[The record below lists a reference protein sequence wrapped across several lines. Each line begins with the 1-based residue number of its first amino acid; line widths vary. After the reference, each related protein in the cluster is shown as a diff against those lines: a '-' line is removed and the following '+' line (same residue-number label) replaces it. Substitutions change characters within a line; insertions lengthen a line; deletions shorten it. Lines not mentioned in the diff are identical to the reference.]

1 MGLSM
6 KPSNDIDA
14 DDLTSSISAPILTGR
29 PMIGPDLPGGLIG
42 RTQES
47 WANRLPYLGRAATA

>member
-1 MGLSM
+1 M

-14 DDLTSSISAPILTGR
+14 EDMTFSISAPILMRR
-29 PMIGPDLPGGLIG
+29 PMIGPDLPGGVIG

-47 WANRLPYLGRAATA
+47 WANRLPDLGRAATA